1 MDALS
6 KLNYILANILM
17 DYLNATR
24 KFIVRKSWGYKN
36 VTTGVFSGMAGDL
49 HTGLADLAGSNSS
62 FF

>member
-24 KFIVRKSWGYKN
+24 KFIVRNYRGYKN
-36 VTTGVFSGMAGDL
+36 ETTGEISGMAGDL